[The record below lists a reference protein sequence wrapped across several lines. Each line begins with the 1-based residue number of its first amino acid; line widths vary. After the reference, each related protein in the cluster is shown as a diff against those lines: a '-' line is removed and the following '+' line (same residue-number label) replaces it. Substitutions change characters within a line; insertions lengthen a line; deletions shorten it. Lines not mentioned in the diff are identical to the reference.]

1 MIKADKA
8 KVGWDADKKRW
19 SVRIQ
24 VGEEVV
30 KRPLPK
36 SPRDAGEEVLRSFAI
51 QTAKDDGYEVD
62 PQVVD
67 IAR

>member
-36 SPRDAGEEVLRSFAI
+36 SPRDAGEEVLRSLAI